1 MKNRAERVLL
11 SFKAAVND
19 VTDLRPADGQGALIL
34 AWPRALGSF
43 KTALNDRPHRRE
55 LPTAQ
60 YVWRDN

>member
-34 AWPRALGSF
+34 AWPRASGLL
-43 KTALNDRPHRRE
+43 TAYVRC
-55 LPTAQ
+55 PTGG
-60 YVWRDN
+60 